1 MICILSLVFITNS
14 FVKGGSKLTI
24 ASGRYGLSDQ
34 DSLMTPL
41 NLTQDNII
49 GVWTYC
55 ATTYRGVT
63 MYYGVCPT
71 IEFRRDKTAIIRYG
85 SLQDT
90 QLVNWVLTNEMLQI
104 DLLENTNGQR
114 NMMLKDK
121 VYEVHLKQD
130 SLHYDLK
137 LTAKNKDAIYS
148 MGRDK

>member
-1 MICILSLVFITNS
+1 MICILSLFFITNS
-14 FVKGGSKLTI
+14 FVKGGSKLTV

-34 DSLMTPL
+34 DSLMITL

-63 MYYGVCPT
+63 MYST
-71 IEFRRDKTAIIRYG
+71 IEFKRDKTAIIRYG

-90 QLVNWVLTNEMLQI
+90 QLVNWVLANEMLQI
-104 DLLENTNGQR
+104 DLMENTNGQR

-130 SLHYDLK
+130 SLHYVLK
-137 LTAKNKDAIYS
+137 LTAKNKDAIYY